1 MYVHYA
7 SRAPIAYRDLRAI
20 PLIFTL
26 SFYKTNATFFR
37 FISIVAACETTG
49 ISSHLAPLVF
59 FKTALC
65 ENSSTA
71 TGGNRYSGETKAT
84 DSLDNY
90 LFPRCLY
97 NNILSVTLFSA
108 FSGFPFFF
116 VSSFLFSRNENR
128 NERRNDHRIDNL
140 YFASEQ
146 VR

>member
-1 MYVHYA
+1 MYVHCA

-26 SFYKTNATFFR
+26 SYKTNATFFR

-59 FKTALC
+59 LKTALC

-108 FSGFPFFF
+108 FSGFPFFL
-116 VSSFLFSRNENR
+116 FLPFFSLVMKTET
-128 NERRNDHRIDNL
+128 NDETIIG
-140 YFASEQ
+140 
-146 VR
+146 